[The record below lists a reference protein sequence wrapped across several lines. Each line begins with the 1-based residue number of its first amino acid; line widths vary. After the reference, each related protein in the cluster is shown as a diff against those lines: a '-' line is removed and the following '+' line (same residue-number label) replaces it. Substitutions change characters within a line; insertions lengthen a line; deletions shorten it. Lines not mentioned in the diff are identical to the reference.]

1 MTKYVVTHDSV
12 TVREYEVEA
21 ETPDQAV
28 ALVKGGDAKLV
39 DSSSAETHRAR
50 EHRAR
55 EHRAMGAGAILGAGL
70 GGAFRSAAQKENV
83 AQAIASSGV

>member
-1 MTKYVVTHDSV
+1 MTKYTVTHDSA

-28 ALVKGGDAKLV
+28 ELVKAGKAKLV

-50 EHRAR
+50 EPRT
-55 EHRAMGAGAILGAGL
+55 MGAGAILGAGI
-70 GGAFRSAAQKENV
+70 GGAFRTAAQKENV
-83 AQAIASSGV
+83 AQALASSGV